1 MLESPLAVSEVCA
14 QIATRYEK
22 PVAQVDPEV
31 RALVELLIGERLV
44 EVSAKASARVP

>member
-22 PVAQVDPEV
+22 SVAQIDPEV
-31 RALVELLIGERLV
+31 RALFELLIREQLV
-44 EVSAKASARVP
+44 ETTADASPRVP